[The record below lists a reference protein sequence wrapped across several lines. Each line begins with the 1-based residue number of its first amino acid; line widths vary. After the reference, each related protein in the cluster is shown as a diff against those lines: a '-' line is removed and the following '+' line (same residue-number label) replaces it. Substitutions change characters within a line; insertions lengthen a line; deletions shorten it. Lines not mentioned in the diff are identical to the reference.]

1 MRSSLR
7 RQQGLALLFA
17 LLIVVIATTISV
29 SLSFDGK
36 YLIRKTSH
44 IQLQDRAGLYALGLE
59 DWARVILKR
68 DRDDNEIDHL
78 SEDWAT
84 VIPGLPIE
92 GGFLSGYLEDE
103 QGKFNI
109 NSLLGDELAVKRFE
123 LLCNNLGVEP
133 VFLAALQDW
142 MDDDGEVRFPGGIE
156 ELYNDYRVAN
166 RPLTDIS
173 ELLLVKDVTQEIYDI
188 LKPHVTAL
196 PADARMN
203 LNTMSET
210 VFASLGEDADA
221 DLFIEERDSD
231 AFESVESF
239 VERMQFPIETKGL
252 SVDTEYFRAHGSVVQ
267 GNQTYQLT
275 SLIQRQDSGDTRVIN
290 RTLGQF

>member
-1 MRSSLR
+1 MRCSPK

-44 IQLQDRAGLYALGLE
+44 IQLQDRASLYALGLE

-68 DRDDNEIDHL
+68 DRDDSEIDHL
-78 SEDWAT
+78 AEDWAT

-92 GGFLSGYLEDE
+92 GGLLSGYLEDE

-109 NSLLGDELAVKRFE
+109 NSLVGDELAVKRFE
-123 LLCNNLGVEP
+123 RLCDNLGIEP

-142 MDDDGEVRFPGGIE
+142 IDGDNEVRFPGGIE

-166 RPLTDIS
+166 RPLADIS
-173 ELLLVKDVTQEIYDI
+173 ELLLIKDVTQEIYE
-188 LKPHVTAL
+188 LLEPHVTAL
-196 PADARMN
+196 PADVRMN

-210 VFASLGEDADA
+210 VFASLDETADA
-221 DLFIEERDSD
+221 DLFLEERDRD
-231 AFESVESF
+231 AFESVEGF
-239 VERMQFPIETKGL
+239 IERMQLPVEAMGL
-252 SVDTEYFRAHGSVVQ
+252 SVETNYFRAHGTVVQ
-267 GNQTYQLT
+267 GNQTYQMT
-275 SLIQRQDSGDTRVIN
+275 TLIQRQDSGETRVIN
-290 RTLGQF
+290 RSLGQF